1 MKTIG
6 LLIAGVSLAIA
17 HIHAADAAENSVLKR
32 GQMVV
37 EKAFK
42 ELSGNLQKAIANGGF
57 TNAIA
62 YCSEQAIPLTL
73 KIAREEGVRLRRVS
87 HRPRNPAN
95 CANPHETA
103 LIQRFQNDLT
113 AGAQLAPLVE
123 KSAAGE
129 SVFYAPIVLN
139 NPLCL
144 NCHGDPKREIAPATL
159 QAIASRYPA
168 DRATGFKMN
177 ELRGL
182 WRIASG
188 TEQSR

>member
-1 MKTIG
+1 MA
-6 LLIAGVSLAIA
+6 LLVAGASLAIA
-17 HIHAADAAENSVLKR
+17 NLHAADAIENSDLKR

-42 ELSGNLQKAIANGGF
+42 ELSGNLQKAIAEGGF
-57 TNAIA
+57 TNAIT
-62 YCSEQAIPLTL
+62 YCSEQAMPLTL
-73 KIAREEGVRLRRVS
+73 KIAHEQGVQLKRVS

-95 CANPHETA
+95 RANTHELS
-103 LIQRFQNDLT
+103 LIQRFQSDLT
-113 AGAQLAPLVE
+113 AGAQLSPLIE
-123 KSAAGE
+123 KSAVGE

-159 QAIASRYPA
+159 KAIESKYPE
-168 DRATGFKMN
+168 DTATGFKMN

-182 WRIASG
+182 WRIAFG
-188 TEQSR
+188 TEASR